1 MSRLNRIYFSP
12 SCGEEEQMAERLTI
26 RCGSAVGAIRPD
38 DMGLQRI
45 LQKLAYY
52 EDLEE
57 SGRLIEL
64 PCKVGDTVYL
74 VYEIDEFEDTF
85 YGIDIGEVFAIGIDE
100 NFVMWISARYESG
113 LKYYHTLDEIGK
125 AVFLT
130 PEEAEAKLKEMKDG
144 AE

>member
-1 MSRLNRIYFSP
+1 
-12 SCGEEEQMAERLTI
+12 MAERLTI
-26 RCGSAVGAIRPD
+26 RCGSVVGAIRPD
-38 DMGLQRI
+38 DMGSQRI

-130 PEEAEAKLKEMKDG
+130 PEEAEAKLKEMKGGGTDD
-144 AE
+144 